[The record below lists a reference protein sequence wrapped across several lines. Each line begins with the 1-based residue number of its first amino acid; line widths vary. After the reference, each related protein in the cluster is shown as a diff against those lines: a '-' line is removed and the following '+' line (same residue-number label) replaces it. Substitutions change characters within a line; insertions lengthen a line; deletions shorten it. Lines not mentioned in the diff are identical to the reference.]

1 MAKSEMWR
9 ALGSVV
15 RVLVSVC
22 QWCKQQQEI
31 EEQVAVVWLL
41 ESLWKILVL
50 PLSRKWH
57 S

>member
-1 MAKSEMWR
+1 MEKSEMR
-9 ALGSVV
+9 KVLFSVV
-15 RVLVSVC
+15 RMLVSVNC
-22 QWCKQQQEI
+22 VEKQQQEI
-31 EEQVAVVWLL
+31 EEQVAVVWPL